1 MLKYIMNF
9 FGGLAVFILGVRLL
23 SDNAEKLLLGRMN
36 FLLKKFARTPYSSFM
51 TGTTIS
57 AVTQSSVAVNSALV
71 KLVDSDKISLLN
83 ACAVIVGVNVGT
95 TMTTQIISFA
105 NMSLDMSII
114 GCLICFIGVLL
125 SSFKRFK
132 CGGLALTGFGFIFM
146 GIKMISP
153 CAEYFQRY
161 SFFMKIFTVENPF
174 LLIFY
179 GVTFPA
185 ILQSSSPLT
194 AIMVV
199 LSEQGV
205 LSFSQNAFLI
215 LGANIGSCVGVN
227 VFSLNKNENAKKC
240 ANFNLFLN
248 VFGALIFAPL
258 IIIFPDFFQTF
269 FEWLSPKSERQLANF
284 HTLYNLFTS
293 LAILPFLKFFVR
305 LGEFKFKKPFRLKR
319 KNKNN

>member
-1 MLKYIMNF
+1 MNF

-23 SDNAEKLLLGRMN
+23 TDNAEKLLSGRMN
-36 FLLKKFARTPYSSFM
+36 FLLKKFARTPRSSFM
-51 TGTTIS
+51 TGTAIS

-71 KLVDSDKISLLN
+71 KLVDGDKISLLN

-95 TMTTQIISFA
+95 TMTTQIISLA
-105 NMSLDMSII
+105 NTSVNTSII
-114 GCLICFIGVLL
+114 GCFVCFLGVIL
-125 SSFKRFK
+125 SSFKRLK
-132 CGGLALTGFGFIFM
+132 SGGLALTGFGFVFM
-146 GIKMISP
+146 GLNMISP

-161 SFFMKIFTVENPF
+161 PFFMKIFTVKNPV

-179 GVTFPA
+179 GIAFPA
-185 ILQSSSPLT
+185 IMQSSSPLT
-194 AIMVV
+194 GIMVV

-227 VFSLNKNENAKKC
+227 IFSLNKNENAKKC
-240 ANFNLFLN
+240 ADFNLLLN
-248 VFGALIFAPL
+248 VFGAVIFAPL
-258 IIIFPDFFQTF
+258 VTAFPNFFQTVL
-269 FEWLSPKSERQLANF
+269 EWLSPKSERQLANF

-293 LAILPFLKFFVR
+293 LAALPFLKFFVKVS
-305 LGEFKFKKPFRLKR
+305 EFKLKKPFSLKR